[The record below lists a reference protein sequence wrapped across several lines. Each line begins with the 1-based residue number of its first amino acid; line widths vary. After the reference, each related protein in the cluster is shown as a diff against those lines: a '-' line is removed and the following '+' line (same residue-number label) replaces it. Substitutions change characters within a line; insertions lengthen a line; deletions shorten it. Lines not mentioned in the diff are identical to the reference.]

1 MISEG
6 PKSTLGIGGLGMVNK
21 NLRPD

>member
-6 PKSTLGIGGLGMVNK
+6 PKSALGIGGLGMVNK
-21 NLRPD
+21 NLKPD

>member
-6 PKSTLGIGGLGMVNK
+6 PKSALGIGGLGMVNK